1 LESRGI
7 YQGSDAVYIIR
18 TVTLCGTIASMYDY
32 SMRHIGL
39 SLLSISQE
47 HFNELV
53 SSLTDTQTGRE
64 NVEIA

>member
-1 LESRGI
+1 
-7 YQGSDAVYIIR
+7 
-18 TVTLCGTIASMYDY
+18 MYDY
-32 SMRHIGL
+32 STRHIAL